1 MRKKLPVTTTTNSA
15 INPYGSIEEPTD
27 VKKHY
32 IHLKPPLD
40 GYNDDK
46 KLSTNFTLGEF
57 RKAMYFTKEEKNL
70 ITYVPIHPNII
81 QACQILR
88 NALGKPIKVNSSFRT
103 VAHELSQGR
112 SGKGKHTLGIAV
124 DLSGEGLVELLRE
137 AIEQKNDLYHSLRN
151 LGVNAFGLYK
161 YKNFVHLDLRPA
173 EADGSHIVWTDL
185 DLDEDGKKNSSRV
198 GITLTIIGLVGLAVG
213 ALIKKIRP

>member
-1 MRKKLPVTTTTNSA
+1 MRKKLPVTTTANST
-15 INPYGSIEEPTD
+15 INPYGSIVEPTD

-32 IHLKPPLD
+32 IHLKPPLK

-81 QACQILR
+81 QAAQVLR
-88 NALGKPIKVNSSFRT
+88 NSLGKAINVNASFRT
-103 VAHELSQGR
+103 VAHELSQDR
-112 SGKGKHTLGIAV
+112 SGKSKHTLGIAV
-124 DLSGEGLVELLRE
+124 DLSGDGLVELLRE
-137 AIEQKNDLYHSLRN
+137 ALETKNDLYHSLRN

-161 YKNFVHLDLRPA
+161 GKNFVHLDLRPA
-173 EADGSHIVWTDL
+173 EADGSHTIWTDMN
-185 DLDEDGKKNSSRV
+185 LDEDGKKNSSRV

-213 ALIKKIRP
+213 ALIKKLKR